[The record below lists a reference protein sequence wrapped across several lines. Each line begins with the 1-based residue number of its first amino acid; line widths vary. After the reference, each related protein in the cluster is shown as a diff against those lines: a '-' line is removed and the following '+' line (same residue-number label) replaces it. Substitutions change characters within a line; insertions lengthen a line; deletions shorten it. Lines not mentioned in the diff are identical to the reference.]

1 MSGSLNLAYVRH
13 SANGCDVIASLPKAE
28 RQRSKGNRRP
38 DDWLGDIFRSRVS
51 AAGVPGSGVL
61 VRVQVQDLH
70 FIPHPHLNLI
80 TRIRN
85 LRAETWDLEVPLT
98 FALRTARGAVPTY
111 VRYWRLAVGGWEH
124 SKTVMS

>member
-1 MSGSLNLAYVRH
+1 MAGEYFQVTGLGSR
-13 SANGCDVIASLPKAE
+13 
-28 RQRSKGNRRP
+28 
-38 DDWLGDIFRSRVS
+38 
-51 AAGVPGSGVL
+51 VPGSGVL